1 MFEEGNQLSFVQ
13 AQALLKDDGIDLN
26 LFKLVEGPILAII
39 NDTLKSVEA
48 KINAQN
54 RKFCMELFGYDF
66 IIDESL

>member
-13 AQALLKDDGIDLN
+13 AQALLKEDGIDLN
-26 LFKLVEGPILAII
+26 LFNLVEGPILAII